1 MALEAVLA
9 CPGCGRAAEVAD
21 LAAAEALSCPCGW
34 SAPRRAGALR
44 ADGRP
49 VLCPLCGDPRLFVQK
64 DFSRKVGIGLLV
76 AGFALA
82 VLLGVLVGP
91 WGFFGALGASVA
103 LDTLLWLVAGN
114 VVICHWCGT
123 HLRGGPED
131 YPEFDLA
138 VHDLVRHQ
146 REVAS
151 RGQAVPEHEGREPG
165 SAEAPLHP
173 TRYDG

>member
-1 MALEAVLA
+1 MIEVDFACPKCGHAAGGEALA
-9 CPGCGRAAEVAD
+9 CPCGFAAPFHPG
-21 LAAAEALSCPCGW
+21 S
-34 SAPRRAGALR
+34 LR
-44 ADGRP
+44 EDGRP
-49 VLCPLCGDPRLFVQK
+49 VRCPLCGDPRLYVQR

-82 VLLGVLVGP
+82 VLLGMLVGP
-91 WGFFGALGASVA
+91 WGFFAALGGSVA
-103 LDTLLWLVAGN
+103 LDTLLWAVSGN
-114 VVICHWCGT
+114 VVICHWCET

-146 REVAS
+146 KEVAAA
-151 RGQAVPEHEGREPG
+151 GHAVPEHEGKAPAG
-165 SAEAPLHP
+165 GGEAHP